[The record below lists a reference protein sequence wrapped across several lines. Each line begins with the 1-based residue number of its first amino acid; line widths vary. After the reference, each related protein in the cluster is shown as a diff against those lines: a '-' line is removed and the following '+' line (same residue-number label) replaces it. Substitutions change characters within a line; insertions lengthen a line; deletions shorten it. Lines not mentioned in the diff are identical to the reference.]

1 MRRGEW
7 ARTRT
12 TETRIQT
19 NLSATP
25 APLTVKEQT
34 TTNER
39 IIQMTRDREFTYEV
53 LRDDEILEVFSTY
66 AEAMAHLHRI
76 QPHSVAWATE
86 HEGYAIKEQSEIIY
100 R

>member
-1 MRRGEW
+1 
-7 ARTRT
+7 
-12 TETRIQT
+12 
-19 NLSATP
+19 
-25 APLTVKEQT
+25 
-34 TTNER
+34 
-39 IIQMTRDREFTYEV
+39 MTRDREFTYEV